1 MENCRYCNHENVAG
15 SLICVNCGQRLT
27 RGTHKLAPISPLI
40 VDPAFILTGTD
51 TFGSRARLS
60 LIFGPADS
68 VMLDLGDGERITIGR
83 VDHLTRSLPTIN
95 LASRGGWNCGV
106 SRMHCA
112 LMRQGESL
120 FITDLNS
127 TNGTWVNEKRLPPD
141 QPVRLHDGAQIRLG
155 LQKISVAFVMVDV
168 EELVP
173 GD

>member
-1 MENCRYCNHENVAG
+1 MPGYASARSISFFEGHADQAG
-15 SLICVNCGQRLT
+15 WQRT
-27 RGTHKLAPISPLI
+27 R
-40 VDPAFILTGTD
+40 
-51 TFGSRARLS
+51 RLG
-60 LIFGPADS
+60 LNTE
-68 VMLDLGDGERITIGR
+68 LGL
-83 VDHLTRSLPTIN
+83 DHLTRSLPTIN